1 MVALGLGLAAAG
13 PQWRRVATAAVRLLA
28 PELAPVPVQAAEE
41 ELAAVAFVSPAQPL
55 RFASADRSPSES
67 DYSAL

>member
-1 MVALGLGLAAAG
+1 MALVALGLGLAAAA

-41 ELAAVAFVSPAQPL
+41 ELAAVAFV
-55 RFASADRSPSES
+55 
-67 DYSAL
+67 